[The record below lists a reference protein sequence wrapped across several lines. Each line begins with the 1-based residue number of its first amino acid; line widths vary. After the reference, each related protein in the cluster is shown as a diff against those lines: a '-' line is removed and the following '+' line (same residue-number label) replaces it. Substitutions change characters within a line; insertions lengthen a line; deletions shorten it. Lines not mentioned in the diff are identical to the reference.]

1 MAAEAFGALQSD
13 AGSLEVAD
21 ARGKRQIRCVTVTRV
36 QSAFADVSVEI
47 LYFVCRGVVTSAW
60 FITANV

>member
-1 MAAEAFGALQSD
+1 MAGAFGVLQSY
-13 AGSLEVAD
+13 AGAVEVAD
-21 ARGKRQIRCVTVTRV
+21 VRGKHHNHCVTVTMV